1 MKITFI
7 QRQIFALPGI
17 ASLTASVKHAGHEAD
32 ILIENAEAK
41 FEDVLAA
48 SGPDVVGVTICSSD
62 VNWLIKTL
70 PRIRQSVPDAFL
82 LVGGIHPTI
91 HPALLDE
98 YPEIDAICVG
108 EGEEVVVELLGAL
121 QAASSGNQLS
131 VNGEQSGGKGKQS
144 EKDGKRLAVSG
155 EQSGKDGKQLAV
167 SSEQSPLTD
176 YRLPLT
182 VHPPPLTSIRNLH
195 IRWQDRI
202 YRNEM
207 RPLITNL
214 DDYPEDRTI
223 YFKRYPDL
231 ARDTLLQYIFSR
243 GCPYPCSFCVN
254 SSLNR
259 IFKGLGPVQR
269 RKSVD
274 FSLREIKKL
283 RRFYVNA
290 ATGFFIDD
298 LFLHD
303 KKWVKE
309 FLPRYKEEIGLPY
322 ICSAGPNT
330 IDEEMADLLK
340 ETGCAS
346 VEFGIET
353 GNEEKRKQI
362 YHKWAFTDAEFRRQ
376 IGLVKSRGIEV
387 YCPSMFVFPTETP
400 ADSFRTVEFYHELG
414 VDHPFSSFLMPYP
427 DTEIFNIA
435 VKYKAIPPDLRA
447 EDLPSNYFTQSACR
461 IPKLRV
467 IENIQYLFY
476 FFVRFPRFYRYFR
489 WLVYIPIPLKVI
501 RYAGLFFWFKNWK
514 RMRYRETIRYFW
526 RFRKAQ

>member
-17 ASLTASVKHAGHEAD
+17 ATMAHKVRMSGHEPEV
-32 ILIENAEAK
+32 LIENAEK
-41 FEDVLAA
+41 DFKNVLVD

-62 VNWLIKTL
+62 VNWLIEIL
-70 PRIRQSVPDAFL
+70 PRIRQSVPNAFL

-91 HPALLDE
+91 HPALIDE
-98 YPEIDAICVG
+98 YSEIDAICVG
-108 EGEEVVVELLGAL
+108 EGEEAVVELLDAL
-121 QAASSGNQLS
+121 EASRSGERSIKNSKRLAVS
-131 VNGEQSGGKGKQS
+131 SKQSGEESKQ
-144 EKDGKRLAVSG
+144 LAVSG
-155 EQSGKDGKQLAV
+155 EQSAEAGG
-167 SSEQSPLTD
+167 QSPLTA
-176 YRLPLT
+176 
-182 VHPPPLTSIRNLH
+182 HHSPLTSIKNLH
-195 IRWQDRI
+195 IRWQGRI

-214 DDYPEDRTI
+214 DDYPEDRGI
-223 YFKRYPDL
+223 YFQRYPDL

-254 SSLNR
+254 STLNR

-283 RRFYVNA
+283 RQFYVNA
-290 ATGFFIDD
+290 ETGFFIDD

-303 KKWVKE
+303 EKWVKE
-309 FLPRYKEEIGLPY
+309 FLPRYKKEIGLPY

-330 IDEEMADLLK
+330 IDEEMADLL
-340 ETGCAS
+340 EATGCAS

-353 GNEEKRKQI
+353 GNEKKRKEI

-414 VDHPFSSFLMPYP
+414 VDHPFSSFLIPYP
-427 DTEIFNIA
+427 DTEVFNIA
-435 VKYKAIPPDLRA
+435 VKYKSISPDLRA

-461 IPKLRV
+461 IPELRV

-476 FFVRFPRFYRYFR
+476 FFVRFPRFYRYCR
-489 WLVYIPIPLKVI
+489 WLVYLPIPLKVI

-514 RMRYRETIRYFW
+514 RMRYSETIRYFW